1 MELNKSIIE
10 IIKSRYSCRSYDG
23 KPLDEAAEKKLCGY
37 IEDIN
42 QEAKIKARFIYIA
55 NRPDCGAPAKLGT
68 YGMISGAV
76 SFIAGICDYDEKDFV
91 RFGYLF
97 EKIILFATALNIQT
111 CWLGGTF
118 NRNDFIQTIGLND
131 NEYIAI
137 VTPAGVKRQKARLLD
152 NAVRTVTGANN
163 RKPFAELFFEDNL
176 SSPMNMSSAGSYIT
190 PLETVRLAP
199 SGSNK
204 QPWRIIKNNGGFHFY
219 LKRTKG
225 YPATRYDM
233 QKNDI
238 GIAMC
243 HFELTAKELKLNG
256 DWVNIKKPMDIEGLE
271 YISTW
276 ITGE

>member
-1 MELNKSIIE
+1 MENKSIIE

-23 KPLDEAAEKKLCGY
+23 KLLDEETEKKLSDY
-37 IEDIN
+37 IDEIN
-42 QEAKIKARFIYIA
+42 QEAEIKARFIYIA

-76 SFIAGICDYDEKDFV
+76 SYIAGICDNDEKDFA

-118 NRNDFIQTIGLND
+118 NKNDFIQTIGLND
-131 NEYIAI
+131 SEYIAI
-137 VTPAGVKRQKARLLD
+137 VSPVGVKKQKPRFLD
-152 NAVRTVTGANN
+152 SAMRKVVGADN
-163 RKPFAELFFEDNL
+163 RKPFDELFFEEKL
-176 SSPMNMSSAGSYIT
+176 SVPLSVKKMGDYIT

-199 SGSNK
+199 SASNK
-204 QPWRIIKNNGGFHFY
+204 QPWRIIKNTDGYHFY

-225 YPATRYDM
+225 YPSSRYDM

-243 HFELTAKELKLNG
+243 HFELTAKELELKGRWL
-256 DWVNIKKPMDIEGLE
+256 NIKNPPNIDGLE

-276 ITGE
+276 STGE

>member
-1 MELNKSIIE
+1 MEFNRSIIE

-23 KPLDEAAEKKLCGY
+23 KPLDGEAEKKLSDY
-37 IEDIN
+37 IDEIN
-42 QEAKIKARFIYIA
+42 QEAEIKARFIYIA

-76 SFIAGICDYDEKDFV
+76 SYIAGICDNDEKDFAQ
-91 RFGYLF
+91 FGYLF

-131 NEYIAI
+131 SEYIAI
-137 VTPAGVKRQKARLLD
+137 VSPVGVKKQKPRFLD
-152 NAVRTVTGANN
+152 GAMRKVVGADN
-163 RKPFAELFFEDNL
+163 RKPFDELFFDENL
-176 SSPMNMSSAGSYIT
+176 SVPLSVKKMGDYIT

-199 SGSNK
+199 SASNK
-204 QPWRIIKNNGGFHFY
+204 QPWRIIKNTDGYHFY
-219 LKRTKG
+219 LKRNKG
-225 YPATRYDM
+225 YPSSRYDM

-243 HFELTAKELKLNG
+243 HFELTAKELELKGRWL
-256 DWVNIKKPMDIEGLE
+256 NIKNPPNIDGLE

>member
-1 MELNKSIIE
+1 MEFNRSIIE

-23 KPLDEAAEKKLCGY
+23 KPLDGEAEKKLSDY
-37 IEDIN
+37 IDEIN
-42 QEAKIKARFIYIA
+42 QETEIKARFIYIA

-76 SFIAGICDYDEKDFV
+76 SFIAGICDVDEKDFAQ
-91 RFGYLF
+91 FGYLF
-97 EKIILFATALNIQT
+97 EKIILFATALNVQT

-118 NRNDFIQTIGLND
+118 NKNDFIQTIGLND
-131 NEYIAI
+131 SEYIA
-137 VTPAGVKRQKARLLD
+137 VASPVGVKKQKPRLFD

-176 SSPMNMSSAGSYIT
+176 SVPMNMSSAGSYIM

-204 QPWRIIKNNGGFHFY
+204 QPWKTIKNKDGYHFY

-225 YPATRYDM
+225 YPAIRFDI

-243 HFELTAKELKLNG
+243 HFELTAKELKLKG
-256 DWVNIKKPMDIEGLE
+256 RWSNIKNPPDIDGLE

-276 ITGE
+276 VTGE

>member
-1 MELNKSIIE
+1 MGFNKSIIE

-23 KPLDEAAEKKLCGY
+23 KPLDGAAEKKLSDY
-37 IEDIN
+37 MDEIN
-42 QEAKIKARFIYIA
+42 LETKIKARFIYIG

-76 SFIAGICDYDEKDFV
+76 SYIAGICDDDEKDFAQV
-91 RFGYLF
+91 GYLF

-118 NRNDFIQTIGLND
+118 NRNDFIQTVGLND
-131 NEYIAI
+131 SEYIAI
-137 VTPAGVKRQKARLLD
+137 VSPVGVKKPKPRFVDSAIRK
-152 NAVRTVTGANN
+152 VVGADN
-163 RKPFAELFFEDNL
+163 RKPFEELFFEDNL
-176 SSPMNMSSAGSYIT
+176 SVPLSVKRMGEYIT
-190 PLETVRLAP
+190 PFETVRLAP
-199 SGSNK
+199 SASNK
-204 QPWRIIKNNGGFHFY
+204 QPWRIIKNKDGYHFY

-225 YPATRYDM
+225 YPAGRFDM

-243 HFELTAKELKLNG
+243 HFELTAKELKLKGGWSNTE
-256 DWVNIKKPMDIEGLE
+256 KPTDIEGLE